1 MKKNM
6 KKNELVLSN
15 DNNIMNK
22 IIVFLKN
29 IFCKKNNNVLREVNN
44 ITEEENLRQQKFLLN
59 IRVNDDIIKQT
70 NMLSLQERY
79 DRGEISIDDLTDEQ
93 VDYLIGLYDKSIA
106 SLKEKIKQ
114 YAV

>member
-1 MKKNM
+1 MKKNIER
-6 KKNELVLSN
+6 NELVLSN
-15 DNNIMNK
+15 DNSIMN
-22 IIVFLKN
+22 IIIDFFKK
-29 IFCKKNNNVLREVNN
+29 IFCKKKNNVLSEANN
-44 ITEEENLRQQKFLLN
+44 NGEKENVRQEKFLSN

-70 NMLSLQERY
+70 DMLSLKERY

-93 VDYLIGLYDKSIA
+93 VNYLIGLYDKSIA

>member
-15 DNNIMNK
+15 DNNIINK
-22 IIVFLKN
+22 IIDFLKN
-29 IFCKKNNNVLREVNN
+29 VFCKNSNNVLREVNDN
-44 ITEEENLRQQKFLLN
+44 TEEENVRQEKFLSN

-70 NMLSLQERY
+70 DMLSLKERY

-93 VDYLIGLYDKSIA
+93 VNYLIGLYDKSIA